1 MKRLGKIVI
10 TISVLCLFPIAIMA
24 QHGHGDPSN
33 SNALDAKSVS
43 MEHSLYHMTAE
54 WTNHRN
60 ETIKLSDFSGKP
72 LVVVMYYGNCVQVC
86 PILIRDAN
94 RVYEAVGDSLR
105 EEVRVL
111 AVTFDPEN
119 DTPERLHTYAAEKG
133 LNIPQWHFMTGNR
146 SDIRELAM
154 LLGVEYTKKSDGHF
168 AHSNLVTV
176 LDDEGKIALRLEGLN
191 QPVEEAAKIIETILN
206 KKTDGLSHQNHD

>member
-1 MKRLGKIVI
+1 MKRFTKTI
-10 TISVLCLFPIAIMA
+10 TTIFAICLLPVVLLA
-24 QHGHGDPSN
+24 QHGHGNHSN
-33 SNALDAKSVS
+33 SNALDAKAVN
-43 MEHSLYHMTAE
+43 MEHSLYHMDAE

-60 ETIKLSDFSGKP
+60 ESIKLSDFSGKP

-94 RVYEAVGDSLR
+94 RVFEAVGDSLR
-105 EEVRVL
+105 DEVRVL

-119 DTPERLHTYAAEKG
+119 DTPDRLHAYAEEKD
-133 LNIPQWHFMTGNR
+133 LNIPEWHFMTGNR

-154 LLGVEYTKKSDGHF
+154 LLGVEYSKKGDGHF

-176 LDDEGKIALRLEGLN
+176 LDDAGKIVHRLEGLN
-191 QPVEEAAKIIETILN
+191 QPVDKSAKRIESILN
-206 KKTDGLSHQNHD
+206 KQDDGFSHHKHD